1 MKRVFLLLFI
11 LIIVVSCNLK
21 NGDLEIEND
30 AKIDLFGNN
39 NTNTEVKEKQIKP
52 KSNSTLNTAEKLLK
66 ASVNIYSYLENGELV
81 SSGSGAFINANLI
94 VTNLHVIEK
103 GSKYMFNTNDNKTN
117 NKLIIYKIDP
127 IHDIA
132 ILKSSYYK
140 TDLFLNLV
148 RKFPKIGD
156 GILVCGAPEGLEGT
170 ISNGI
175 VSSIRKNKPYDF
187 DLIQFTAPIS
197 FGSSGGPLINNKME
211 LIGITVSGI
220 DRNDAQNLNFAV
232 PSKYIINLLD
242 LENN

>member
-103 GSKYMFNTNDNKTN
+103 GSKHMFNTNDNKTN

-140 TDLFLNLV
+140 SDLFLNLV

-156 GILVCGAPEGLEGT
+156 EILVCGAPEGLEGT

>member
-1 MKRVFLLLFI
+1 MKRVFLFLFI
-11 LIIVVSCNLK
+11 LIIVVSCNIK
-21 NGDLEIEND
+21 NGDIEIEND

-39 NTNTEVKEKQIKP
+39 NTNTEVKEKEINP

-81 SSGSGAFINANLI
+81 SSGSGAFINTNLI

-140 TDLFLNLV
+140 SDLFLNLV

-156 GILVCGAPEGLEGT
+156 EILVCGAPEGLEGT

>member
-39 NTNTEVKEKQIKP
+39 NTNTEVKEKKIKP

-117 NKLIIYKIDP
+117 NKLVIYKIDP